1 MISRLV
7 TRIGRPL
14 SLLVAIALVAALGL
28 VAYRVVASASTKQ
41 LTAYFPR
48 TVGLYKGSAVKV
60 LGVDVGQVTHITPQG
75 TRVRVDLEYDASRK
89 LPLNVGVA
97 LVPPSIVSDRYLQ
110 LTPAY
115 TGGAPLKDHAVLQ
128 EDHTVVPVELDAIFG
143 SLNDLNVAL
152 GPTGANKSGALTRLV
167 DVGAA
172 NLKGNGAAFNQTLRG
187 FSQAITALSDSRGAL
202 FGTITEL
209 QKFTTNLAQN
219 DGGVRKVN
227 KDLAA
232 VAAQLAGERQDLGA
246 AFANLA
252 TALGQVNTFVS
263 SNRTLLKSDVTAL
276 KQVTGGLVSEQ
287 QALKEAVDLA
297 PLGLHN
303 LAGAFDA
310 QADNGKGV
318 LRTRTNVDPNSIA
331 CALIKSQ
338 AGPAG
343 AAVNCNTVPG
353 GSSGGN
359 PLGGV
364 LPPGAPPPGGLAGIL
379 GGGLPGHTLGDVLRG
394 AAR

>member
-7 TRIGRPL
+7 TRVGRPL
-14 SLLVAIALVAALGL
+14 SLILAFALVATLAF
-28 VAYRVVASASTKQ
+28 VAYQVVAGSTTKQ

-75 TRVRVDLEYDASRK
+75 TRVRVDLEYDSSRK
-89 LPLNVGVA
+89 LPVNVGVA

-115 TGGAPLKDHAVLQ
+115 TSGPALKDHAVLQ
-128 EDHTVVPVELDAIFG
+128 EDHTEVPVELDAIFG

-152 GPTGANKSGALTRLV
+152 GPTGANKNGALSRLV

-187 FSQAITALSDSRGAL
+187 FSQAVTALSDSRGAL

-227 KDLAA
+227 KDLAD
-232 VAAQLAGERQDLGA
+232 VAGQLAGERQDLGA
-246 AFANLA
+246 ALANLA

-263 SNRTLLKSDVTAL
+263 SNRSLIKSDVTAL
-276 KQVTGGLVSEQ
+276 KQVTGGLVGEQ
-287 QALKEAVDLA
+287 QALKEAIDLA

-303 LAGAFDA
+303 LSGAFDA
-310 QADNGKGV
+310 QADNGQGL

-331 CALIKSQ
+331 CALIKGL

-343 AAVNCNTVPG
+343 AAVNCSTIPG
-353 GSSGGN
+353 GSSGN

-364 LPPGAPPPGGLAGIL
+364 APPGAPPIPGGLGGIL
-379 GGGLPGHTLGDVLRG
+379 GGLQGHSLGDVLQG